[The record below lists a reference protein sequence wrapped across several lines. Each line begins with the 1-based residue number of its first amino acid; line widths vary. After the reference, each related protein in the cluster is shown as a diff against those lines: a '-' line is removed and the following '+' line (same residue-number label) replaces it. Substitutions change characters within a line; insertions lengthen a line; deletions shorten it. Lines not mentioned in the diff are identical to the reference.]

1 MAIFENRGQGRW
13 CVAGVILAFLVSGA
27 VAAASAGAEGN
38 WPQFRG
44 PGNRGVADDHP
55 LPLQWSVAED
65 KGVVWKTAIPGLG
78 LSAPVIWGDQIFI
91 TTAIGGADESLKVG
105 LYGDI
110 ASVEDDT
117 KHRFQLL
124 AIHRRTGKLLWTRT
138 AYEGVPKIK
147 RHTKSSHANPSVAT
161 DGTHVIASFGS
172 EGLYAYDLQG
182 KLLWKKD
189 LGLLDSGFF
198 QVPSAQWGFGSSP
211 IIHDGLVIVQ
221 ADVQQGSFLAAYDVE
236 TGKERWKTS
245 RADVPTWSTPTVHV
259 GAERSQVLVNGW
271 KHAGGYELKTG
282 KELWKMGTSGD
293 IPTPTPYVAHDL
305 IFLTNAHGGGIPVY
319 AIKTSA
325 RGDISLEE
333 EQTSN
338 EYVVWSDPRGGSYMP
353 TTVVYGDE
361 LYVLRD
367 NGVFSCRDART
378 GELHYR
384 ERVGVGDGFTASLV
398 AGDGKIYVTAE
409 TGEIAVVKAGKTFEK
424 LAVNELGEVCMSA
437 PAISK
442 GQLYFRTRGHLIAI
456 GKAAPKQAA
465 VKE

>member
-1 MAIFENRGQGRW
+1 MPFGETSGRTRRQ
-13 CVAGVILAFLVSGA
+13 VIGVILALTVSGI
-27 VAAASAGAEGN
+27 VSAGGVLDDGN

-44 PGNRGVADDHP
+44 PNNQGVADGQP
-55 LPLQWSVAED
+55 LPERWDVAAG
-65 KGVVWKTAIPGLG
+65 KGVLWKTVVPGLG
-78 LSAPVIWGDQIFI
+78 LSAPVIWGDRIFI

-110 ASVEDDT
+110 VSVDDQT
-117 KHRFQLL
+117 KHRFQVL
-124 AIHRRTGKLLWTRT
+124 AIDKRTGKVLWTQT

-161 DGTHVIASFGS
+161 DGRHVIASFGS
-172 EGLYAYDLQG
+172 EGLYAYDMQG

-198 QVPSAQWGFGSSP
+198 QVPDAQWGFGSSP
-211 IIHDGLVIVQ
+211 VLHEGMVIVQ
-221 ADVQQGSFLAAYDVE
+221 ADVQKGSFLAAYDVKS
-236 TGKERWKTS
+236 GKQVWKTS
-245 RADVPTWSTPTVHV
+245 RADVPTWGTPTVHV
-259 GAERSQVLVNGW
+259 GKERSQVLVNGW
-271 KHAGGYELKTG
+271 KHAGGYDLKTG
-282 KELWKMGTSGD
+282 EELWRMATAGD

-319 AIKTSA
+319 AIKASA
-325 RGDISLEE
+325 KGDISLEE
-333 EQTSN
+333 DQTSN

-367 NGVFSCRDART
+367 NGVFSCRDAKT
-378 GELHYR
+378 GELHYK

-398 AGDGKIYVTAE
+398 AGDNKIYVTAE

-424 LAVNELGEVCMSA
+424 LAVNDMGEVCMSA
-437 PAISK
+437 PAISS
-442 GQLYFRTRGHLIAI
+442 GQLFFRTRGHLVAI
-456 GKAAPKQAA
+456 GRAKID
-465 VKE
+465 

>member
-1 MAIFENRGQGRW
+1 MQTVENGRPGKWIVACAI
-13 CVAGVILAFLVSGA
+13 VAFLISGA
-27 VAAASAGAEGN
+27 TPAADAGSDGN

-44 PGNRGVADDHP
+44 AGNRGVADTHP
-55 LPLQWSVAED
+55 LPVQWNVAEG
-65 KGVVWKTAIPGLG
+65 KGVAWKTPIPGLG
-78 LSAPVIWGDQIFI
+78 LSAPVIWGDRIFL
-91 TTAIGGADESLKVG
+91 TTAIGGADDSLKVG

-110 ASVEDDT
+110 ASVDDPT
-117 KHRFQLL
+117 KHRFQVL
-124 AIHRRTGKLLWTRT
+124 AIDRKTGEMLWTQT

-161 DGTHVIASFGS
+161 DGTHVVASFGS
-172 EGLYAYDLQG
+172 EGLYAYDMKG
-182 KLLWKKD
+182 RLLWKKD

-221 ADVQQGSFLAAYDVE
+221 ADVQEGSFLAAYDVK

-259 GAERSQVLVNGW
+259 GPERSQVLVNGW
-271 KHAGGYELKTG
+271 KHAGGYDLKTG
-282 KELWKMGTSGD
+282 KELWKMGTIGD

-319 AIKTSA
+319 AIKISA
-325 RGDISLEE
+325 KGDISLGED
-333 EQTSN
+333 QTSN
-338 EYVVWSDPRGGSYMP
+338 EYVAWSDPRGGSYMP

-367 NGVFSCRDART
+367 NGVFSCRDAKS

-384 ERVGVGDGFTASLV
+384 KRVGAGDGFTASLV

-409 TGEIAVVKAGKTFEK
+409 TGEIVVVKAGKSFEK
-424 LAVNELGEVCMSA
+424 LAVNKIGEVCMSA
-437 PAISK
+437 PAISA
-442 GQLYFRTRGHLIAI
+442 GHLYFRTRGHLVAI
-456 GKAAPKQAA
+456 GKPEPKS
-465 VKE
+465 